1 MSEFCAGVKILLER
15 MKSNPE
21 DFEIIQYDI
30 GMGRDVRGR
39 FYNFA
44 QSIEGIILGT
54 VEKGRPYRDWHY
66 FTDEERQALIAGFK
80 EMKRA
85 KFDKEIMERVFD
97 EHYIERQREEIH
109 REYQPAQQNM
119 AAKQHIYND
128 IVAQQQAQNSVLGGL
143 MGLGVG
149 GAGGAG
155 VFK

>member
-66 FTDEERQALIAGFK
+66 FTDEERQALIDGFK

-109 REYQPAQQNM
+109 HEYQPAQQNM

-128 IVAQQQAQNSVLGGL
+128 IVAQQARGL
-143 MGLGVG
+143 MGAQGAQGLGS
-149 GAGGAG
+149 